1 MEYKNIIF
9 SMNDNIATIT
19 FNNPKTLNALNMKTF
34 NELEDAI
41 NQIDNNTDINV
52 LILTGT
58 GKAFI
63 AGADITQLAR
73 FNALEG
79 KIFSEK
85 GQSIIGSLEE
95 LTIPVIAAVNG
106 FALGGGCEMALAADF
121 IYAANTATFGLPEI
135 KLGLIPGFGGT
146 QRLARQIG
154 KNLAKELIF
163 TGKMIDAKTA
173 KNIGLINE
181 VFAPKTLME
190 ETYIT
195 AEIIASK
202 GKTSLCAAKQSINY
216 GMQTDIK
223 TACKLE
229 TNAFAICMASEDAKE
244 GTSAFLKKR
253 KAVFKGELG
262 KSIWK

>member
-9 SMNDNIATIT
+9 SINENVAVIT

-41 NQIDNNTDINV
+41 NKINNNADIKA

-63 AGADITQLAR
+63 AGADIAELAK

-85 GQSIIGSLEE
+85 GQAIIGSLEE
-95 LTIPVIAAVNG
+95 LPIPVIAAVNG

-121 IYAANTATFGLPEI
+121 IYAANTAKFGLPEI

-146 QRLARQIG
+146 QRLARQVG
-154 KNLAKELIF
+154 KNLAKELVF

-173 KNIGLINE
+173 KNIGLANE
-181 VFAPKTLME
+181 VFASAKLME

-195 AEIIASK
+195 ADLIASK
-202 GKTSLCAAKQSINY
+202 GKTSLCAAKQSINC
-216 GMQTDIK
+216 GVQADLK
-223 TACKLE
+223 TACQFE
-229 TNAFAICMASEDAKE
+229 ANAFAICLASEDAKE

-253 KAVFKGELG
+253 KAVFKGKLG
-262 KSIWK
+262 KSVWK

>member
-1 MEYKNIIF
+1 MDYKNIIF
-9 SMNDNIATIT
+9 STNDNIATIT
-19 FNNPKTLNALNMKTF
+19 FNNPKTLNALNMETF

-41 NQIDNNTDINV
+41 KKIDNDSNIKA
-52 LILTGT
+52 LILTGS

-63 AGADITQLAR
+63 AGADITQLAK

-121 IYAANTATFGLPEI
+121 IYAADNAQFGLPEI

-173 KNIGLINE
+173 KNIGLVNE
-181 VFAPKTLME
+181 VFIQEKLMQ

-195 AEIIASK
+195 AELIASK
-202 GKTSLCAAKQSINY
+202 GKTSLCTAKQSLNY
-216 GMQTDIK
+216 GMQTDLK

-229 TNAFAICMASEDAKE
+229 ATAFAVCLASEDAKE
-244 GTSAFLKKR
+244 GTSAFLEKR
-253 KAVFKGELG
+253 KAKFKGKLG
-262 KSIWK
+262 KNVWK